1 MRPDSV
7 QEAGPAF
14 KVVLAND
21 RLSGTSL
28 ALTVEL
34 SGGTGIFSD
43 LDGQE
48 QVNSLV
54 LEVQDLRFVNL
65 RLYST
70 TYTRRS
76 KVTESS

>member
-34 SGGTGIFSD
+34 SAGIFSD